1 MQNVGHTDGG
11 RTVKETEGGGFAG
24 DEAERK
30 QDQTP
35 ERLVVRLT
43 LKLSGSLLCTP
54 ACILLLLRLES
65 FSGWNGRTG
74 YLCKHLLLHYV
85 E

>member
-1 MQNVGHTDGG
+1 MA
-11 RTVKETEGGGFAG
+11 KETEGSGFAG

-43 LKLSGSLLCTP
+43 LKLSGSLLCTS
-54 ACILLLLRLES
+54 ACILLLLR
-65 FSGWNGRTG
+65 F
-74 YLCKHLLLHYV
+74 
-85 E
+85 